1 MIWLDHKYVNL
12 LSGRLERFARVGSET
27 YRFRCPICGDSEKDK
42 RKTRG
47 YVFQRGGKLRYFCHN
62 CGASMRFQYLI
73 KTIDPTLYLEYV
85 KEKIKENN
93 QNNETHEFVQKMK
106 PPVFVKET
114 QLSEL
119 VKVSKLKP
127 EHPVKQWVDGRQIPS
142 NTHYKIFYCKKFA
155 SWVNS
160 MIPEKFNDKVENEPR
175 LIIPFL
181 DENKKLFGF
190 QGRSFKKNGLRYIT
204 IMLDESK
211 PKIFGLDTVDRS
223 KNIYLVEGPIDSLF
237 LPNAIASAGSD
248 LVSQLQLTDLPKE
261 NIVVIYDNEPRNKE
275 IVGKIEKAIDAG
287 YQVCIW
293 PTSIEHKD
301 INDMVLAGYTPE
313 QVKEIIDECTYSG
326 PTARL
331 HYAIWRKDR

>member
-1 MIWLDHKYVNL
+1 MIWLDHKYINL

-47 YVFQRGGKLRYFCHN
+47 YVFQRSGKLRYFCHN

-73 KTIDPTLYLEYV
+73 KSIDPTLYLEYV

-93 QNNETHEFVQKMK
+93 QANETHEFVQKMK

-114 QLSEL
+114 QLNEL
-119 VKVSKLKP
+119 IKVSKLKP
-127 EHPVKQWVDGRQIPS
+127 EHPVKQWVDGRMIPS
-142 NTHYKIFYCKKFA
+142 NSHYKLFYCKKFA
-155 SWVNS
+155 LWVNS

-211 PKIFGLDTVDRS
+211 PKIFGLDTVECS

-237 LPNAIASAGSD
+237 IPNAIASAGSD

-261 NIVVIYDNEPRNKE
+261 NIVVVYDNEPRNKE
-275 IVGKIEKAIDAG
+275 IVNKIEKAIEAG
-287 YQVCIW
+287 YRVCIW
-293 PTSIEHKD
+293 PMSIVHKD
-301 INDMVLAGYTPE
+301 VNDMVLAGYTPE
-313 QVKEIIDECTYSG
+313 QVKEIIDECTYFG

-331 HYAIWRKDR
+331 HFAIWRKDR

>member
-47 YVFQRGGKLRYFCHN
+47 YVFQRGGMLRYFCHN

-93 QNNETHEFVQKMK
+93 QANETHEFVQKMK

-114 QLSEL
+114 QLNEL
-119 VKVSKLKP
+119 IKVSKLKP

-142 NTHYKIFYCKKFA
+142 NSHYKLFYCKKFA

-211 PKIFGLDTVDRS
+211 PKIFGLDGVDRS
-223 KNIYLVEGPIDSLF
+223 KDIYLVEGPIDSLF

-261 NIVVIYDNEPRNKE
+261 NMIVVYDNEPRNKE
-275 IVGKIEKAIDAG
+275 IVSKVEKTIEAG
-287 YQVCIW
+287 YRICIW

-326 PTARL
+326 PTAKL
-331 HYAIWRKDR
+331 HFALWRKDR

>member
-12 LSGRLERFARVGSET
+12 LSGRLERFARVGAET

-47 YVFQRGGKLRYFCHN
+47 YVFQRGGQLRYFCHN

-73 KTIDPTLYLEYV
+73 KSIDPTLYLEYV

-93 QNNETHEFVQKMK
+93 QANETHVFAQKMK

-119 VKVSKLKP
+119 IKVSKLKP
-127 EHPVKQWVDGRQIPS
+127 EHPVKQWVERRQIPS
-142 NTHYKIFYCKKFA
+142 NSHYKLFYCKKFA

-160 MIPEKFNDKVENEPR
+160 IIPDKFNATVEDEPR

-181 DENKKLFGF
+181 DEDKKLFGF

-211 PKIFGLDTVDRS
+211 PKIFGMDTIDRS
-223 KNIYLVEGPIDSLF
+223 KDIYLVEGPIDSLF
-237 LPNAIASAGSD
+237 IPNAIASAGSD
-248 LVSQLQLTDLPKE
+248 LISQLLLTDLPKDSMI
-261 NIVVIYDNEPRNKE
+261 IVYDNEPRNKE
-275 IVGKIEKAIDAG
+275 IVKKIEKTINAG
-287 YQVCIW
+287 YRVCVW

-313 QVKEIIDECTYSG
+313 QVKDIIDDCTYSG
-326 PTARL
+326 PTAKL
-331 HYAIWRKDR
+331 HFTLWRKDR

>member
-106 PPVFVKET
+106 PPVFIKET

-142 NTHYKIFYCKKFA
+142 NTHYKLFYCKKFA

-275 IVGKIEKAIDAG
+275 IVGKVEKAIDAG
-287 YQVCIW
+287 YSVCIW
-293 PTSIEHKD
+293 PTNLEHKD

>member
-93 QNNETHEFVQKMK
+93 QANETHQFVQKMK

-114 QLSEL
+114 QLNEL
-119 VKVSKLKP
+119 IKVSKLKP
-127 EHPVKQWVDGRQIPS
+127 EHPVKQWVDGRMIPS
-142 NTHYKIFYCKKFA
+142 NSHYKLFYCKKFA

-211 PKIFGLDTVDRS
+211 PKIFGLDAVDRS
-223 KNIYLVEGPIDSLF
+223 KDIYLVEGPIDSLF

-275 IVGKIEKAIDAG
+275 IVSKIEKAIEAG
-287 YQVCIW
+287 YRLCIW
-293 PTSIEHKD
+293 PTNIEHKD

-313 QVKEIIDECTYSG
+313 QVKEIIDACTYSG
-326 PTARL
+326 PTAKL
-331 HYAIWRKDR
+331 HFAIWRKDR

>member
-73 KTIDPTLYLEYV
+73 KSIDPTLYLEYV

-93 QNNETHEFVQKMK
+93 QANETHQFVQKMK

-114 QLSEL
+114 QLNEL

-127 EHPVKQWVDGRQIPS
+127 EHPVKQWVDGRMIPS
-142 NTHYKIFYCKKFA
+142 NSHYKLFYCKKFA

-211 PKIFGLDTVDRS
+211 PKIFGLDAVDRS
-223 KNIYLVEGPIDSLF
+223 KDIYLVEGPIDSLF

-261 NIVVIYDNEPRNKE
+261 NIVAIYDNEPRNKE
-275 IVGKIEKAIDAG
+275 IVSKIEKAIEAG
-287 YQVCIW
+287 YRLCIW
-293 PTSIEHKD
+293 PTNIEHKD

-313 QVKEIIDECTYSG
+313 QVKEIIDACTYSG
-326 PTARL
+326 PTAKL
-331 HYAIWRKDR
+331 HFAIWRKDR

>member
-1 MIWLDHKYVNL
+1 MIWLDHKYINL

-73 KTIDPTLYLEYV
+73 KSIDPTLYLEYV

-93 QNNETHEFVQKMK
+93 QTNETHEFAQKMK
-106 PPVFVKET
+106 PPVFVKES
-114 QLSEL
+114 QLAEL
-119 VKVSKLKP
+119 IKVSKLKP
-127 EHPVKQWVDGRQIPS
+127 DHPVKQWVDGRLIPTS
-142 NTHYKIFYCKKFA
+142 SHYKLFYSKKFA

-160 MIPEKFNDKVENEPR
+160 IIPDKFKAEVENEPR
-175 LIIPFL
+175 LVIPFL

-211 PKIFGLDTVDRS
+211 PKIFGMDTVDRT
-223 KNIYLVEGPIDSLF
+223 KDIYLVEGPIDSLF
-237 LPNAIASAGSD
+237 IPNAIASAGSD
-248 LVSQLQLTDLPKE
+248 LISQLLLTDLPKDSM
-261 NIVVIYDNEPRNKE
+261 VVIYDNEPRNKE
-275 IVGKIEKAIDAG
+275 IVKKVEKTIEAG
-287 YQVCIW
+287 YRVCIW
-293 PTSIEHKD
+293 PRSIEHKD

-326 PTARL
+326 PTAKL
-331 HYAIWRKDR
+331 HFALWRRDH

>member
-1 MIWLDHKYVNL
+1 MIWLDHKYINL

-73 KTIDPTLYLEYV
+73 KSIDPTLYLEYV

-93 QNNETHEFVQKMK
+93 QANETHDFVQKMK
-106 PPVFVKET
+106 PPIFVKET

-119 VKVSKLKP
+119 TKVSKLKP
-127 EHPVKQWVDGRQIPS
+127 DHPVKQWVDGRQIPS
-142 NTHYKIFYCKKFA
+142 NSHYKLFYCKKFA
-155 SWVNS
+155 SWVNE
-160 MIPEKFNDKVENEPR
+160 MIPDKFKAEVENEPR
-175 LIIPFL
+175 LVIPFL

-223 KNIYLVEGPIDSLF
+223 QDIYLVEGPIDSLF
-237 LPNAIASAGSD
+237 IPNAIASAGSD
-248 LVSQLQLTDLPKE
+248 LISQLLLTDLPKD
-261 NIVVIYDNEPRNKE
+261 NIVVIYDNEPRNAE
-275 IVGKIEKAIDAG
+275 IVKKVEKTIEAG
-287 YQVCIW
+287 YRVCVW
-293 PTSIEHKD
+293 PRSIEHKD

-313 QVKEIIDECTYSG
+313 QVKDIIDECTYSG
-326 PTARL
+326 PTAKL
-331 HYAIWRKDR
+331 HFALWRKDR

>member
-1 MIWLDHKYVNL
+1 MIWLDHKYINL

-62 CGASMRFQYLI
+62 CGASMRFQYLM
-73 KTIDPTLYLEYV
+73 KAIDPTLYLEYV

-119 VKVSKLKP
+119 TKVSKLKP
-127 EHPVKQWVDGRQIPS
+127 DHPVKQWVDSRQIPS
-142 NTHYKIFYCKKFA
+142 HTHYKLFYCKKFA

-160 MIPEKFNDKVENEPR
+160 MIPDKFNDKVENEPR

-190 QGRSFKKNGLRYIT
+190 QGRSFKKNGLRYIS
-204 IMLDESK
+204 IMLDENK
-211 PKIFGLDTVDRS
+211 PKMFGLDTVD
-223 KNIYLVEGPIDSLF
+223 KEQDIYLVEGPLDSLF
-237 LPNAIASAGSD
+237 LPNAVASAGSE
-248 LVSQLQLTDLPKE
+248 LTSNIDKAQLPKDK
-261 NIVVIYDNEPRNKE
+261 IIVIYDNEPRNKE
-275 IVGKIEKAIDAG
+275 IVNKIDRAIEAG
-287 YQVCIW
+287 YRVCVW
-293 PTSIEHKD
+293 PTTLEEKD
-301 INDMVLAGYTPE
+301 INDMVLAGRSPE
-313 QVKEIIDECTYSG
+313 KVKEIIDECTYTG
-326 PTARL
+326 ATARL
-331 HYAIWRKDR
+331 HFALWRKDR

>member
-27 YRFRCPICGDSEKDK
+27 YRFRCPLCGDSEKDK

-47 YVFQRGGKLRYFCHN
+47 YIFQRGGKLRYFCHN
-62 CGASMRFQYLI
+62 CGASLRFQYLI

-93 QNNETHEFVQKMK
+93 ETNETHEFVQKMK

-119 VKVSKLKP
+119 IKISKLKP
-127 EHPVKQWVDGRQIPS
+127 DHPVKQWIDGRKIPPH
-142 NTHYKIFYCKKFA
+142 THYKLFYCKKFA

-181 DENKKLFGF
+181 DENKKFFGF

-211 PKIFGLDTVDRS
+211 PKIFGMDTVDRS
-223 KNIYLVEGPIDSLF
+223 KDIYLVEGPIDSLF
-237 LPNAIASAGSD
+237 IPNAIASAGSD
-248 LVSQLQLTDLPKE
+248 LISQLQLTDLPKE
-261 NIVVIYDNEPRNKE
+261 NMIVVYDNEPRNKD
-275 IVGKIEKAIDAG
+275 IVKKVEKTIEAG
-287 YQVCIW
+287 YRVCIW

-313 QVKEIIDECTYSG
+313 QVKDIIDDCTYSG

-331 HYAIWRKDR
+331 HFAIWRKDR